1 MAHGILVPRTRTE
14 PVPSAV
20 EAQNSSH
27 WEIPCVIFGDTCQ
40 TRLEIFCISLESC
53 VGSVNFNSQEILI
66 PGKLVCQKN

>member
-53 VGSVNFNSQEILI
+53 GGSVNLTESGDID
-66 PGKLVCQKN
+66 P